1 MTKEINKI
9 NGLAH
14 VRGVC
19 GAFIA
24 KCNRRFYGAFTLGIS
39 DPRLSQ
45 NLPITSA
52 GRHRFLCYAAPHK
65 ENPEIGQ
72 QAFEA
77 GMLAT
82 SPFHL
87 LSLLRDTAMSFSIE
101 SKLGDLLDNET
112 TKAIL
117 EKHLPGIS
125 THPQIAMGKGFALS
139 MVAKFSGGLI
149 TDDLLAKVDTELKTL
164 S

>member
-1 MTKEINKI
+1 MQHRSRKT
-9 NGLAH
+9 
-14 VRGVC
+14 
-19 GAFIA
+19 
-24 KCNRRFYGAFTLGIS
+24 
-39 DPRLSQ
+39 RLD
-45 NLPITSA
+45 
-52 GRHRFLCYAAPHK
+52 GK
-65 ENPEIGQ
+65 

-77 GMLAT
+77 GMLT
-82 SPFHL
+82 PSPSHFL
-87 LSLLRDTAMSFSIE
+87 PSLLRDIAMSFSIE

-149 TDDLLAKVDTELKTL
+149 TEDLLAKVNTELQAL
-164 S
+164 G